1 MGSIR
6 HRPHQVA
13 SQNET
18 WIYYDLVLA
27 ARRLQDRAQLWEAS
41 VRSDAAHTREPKAA
55 RAQTLPATKTATG
68 ADDSGAPG

>member
-6 HRPHQVA
+6 HRPHHVA
-13 SQNET
+13 NQKET

>member
-13 SQNET
+13 SQKET

-27 ARRLQDRAQLWEAS
+27 ARRLQDRAEVWEAS
-41 VRSDAAHTREPKAA
+41 VKGDAAQASEPTAA
-55 RAQTLPATKTATG
+55 CAQTLPATKAATG
-68 ADDSGAPG
+68 TDDSGAHG